1 MFSAVEMKRLS
12 VVVLERD
19 ERTVLRGLGALGA
32 VHLVRTGA
40 GPDTAPQDP
49 PDRSDSLARC
59 DDLLGRIDTICRQL
73 ELERLPDVTDEDLPE
88 ISLDDVQRRLKPIE
102 TRTDEVLQHREVTLQ
117 RWGRVTAL
125 LDQMEAYEGLE
136 LSFDQVGRFSFLHFA
151 IGSLPAEHLAAFEHQ
166 TGDQGR
172 CVTDAPGVV
181 AGDNPRLPE
190 RFHIAAKHSSDHR
203 RHRFQ

>member
-1 MFSAVEMKRLS
+1 MKRLS

-59 DDLLGRIDTICRQL
+59 DDLLGRIDTIGRQL

-117 RWGRVTAL
+117 RWG
-125 LDQMEAYEGLE
+125 
-136 LSFDQVGRFSFLHFA
+136 LSL
-151 IGSLPAEHLAAFEHQ
+151 I
-166 TGDQGR
+166 
-172 CVTDAPGVV
+172 
-181 AGDNPRLPE
+181 
-190 RFHIAAKHSSDHR
+190 HISEPTR
-203 RHRFQ
+203 PY